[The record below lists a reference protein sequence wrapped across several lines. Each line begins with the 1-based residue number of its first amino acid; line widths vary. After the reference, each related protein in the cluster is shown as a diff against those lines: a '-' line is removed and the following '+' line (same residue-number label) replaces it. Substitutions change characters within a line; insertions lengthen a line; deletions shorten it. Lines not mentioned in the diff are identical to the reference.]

1 MIVSQ
6 SDNNKDFLY
15 RGFKYECQF
24 INNVTKG
31 FSDLIYQVLRAMKKS
46 SPYIGVFGLRSGTKL
61 CLPQIKKKLLQLFLG
76 YEVRFEAV
84 WFGPPLYSGSFL
96 LMFSIWLN
104 LTLDKV

>member
-1 MIVSQ
+1 M
-6 SDNNKDFLY
+6 NANLLTLK
-15 RGFKYECQF
+15 
-24 INNVTKG
+24 NVTKG
-31 FSDLIYQVLRAMKKS
+31 FSDLIYHVLRAMKKS

-61 CLPQIKKKLLQLFLG
+61 CLPQIKKELLQIFLG